1 MCLWWW
7 WEPGIYVGAQDSYSN
22 AYVSVYV
29 LPAGCLHARLFHQR
43 KHAHIFMHKDHPA
56 LGHGMGGGEEKLN
69 E

>member
-7 WEPGIYVGAQDSYSN
+7 WELGIYVGAQDSYSN

-43 KHAHIFMHKDHPA
+43 KHAHIFMHKDLSCFGA
-56 LGHGMGGGEEKLN
+56 WDGEEEKLN